1 MIAKKIKPHLL
12 IVGGTGFIGYHL
24 ASFAKKLDWK
34 VSSISLNRPKKSR
47 HVHGVNYLKI
57 DINNLK
63 ELKKK
68 LNESFTYVVNLGGY
82 VKHILFGDKEDKI
95 IKTHF
100 IGLINLTKIF
110 SKKKIKKFVQI
121 GSSVEY
127 GDVEAPQD
135 ENLHGLPSTSYALAK
150 LASTQFL
157 LMLHN
162 TQKFPVTILRF
173 FQVYGPKQDENRVLP
188 QIIEGCLNNKKF
200 STSSGDQIRDFCHV
214 NDVVN
219 AIFLALTS
227 KKSNGEIFNIGSGKP
242 KKIKQV
248 IKQIQKIIG
257 KGRVQF
263 GKIKYRQD
271 ENMKLY
277 PNIKKART
285 KLNWQ
290 PKINF
295 NHEIKIVINSF
306 R

>member
-34 VSSISLNRPKKSR
+34 VSSISLNKPKKSR

-188 QIIEGCLNNKKF
+188 QIIKGCLNNKKF
-200 STSSGDQIRDFCHV
+200 PTSRGNQVRDFCYIS
-214 NDVVN
+214 DVVN
-219 AIFLALTS
+219 AIFLALVS
-227 KKSNGEIFNIGSGKP
+227 KKTNGEIFNIGSGKP
-242 KKIKQV
+242 IKIKYI
-248 IKQIQKIIG
+248 IKQILKIIG
-257 KGRVQF
+257 KGEAQF
-263 GKIKYRQD
+263 GKIKYRKN
-271 ENMKLY
+271 ENMRLY
-277 PNIKKART
+277 PKIKKAQDRL
-285 KLNWQ
+285 KWK

-295 NHEIKIVINSF
+295 NHGIKIVINSY